1 MLAALADLIVQPLQ
15 QGKTDG
21 DKEKQAG
28 GEIWLLRVL
37 DTVSEL
43 EKGAKHV
50 KRIRELE
57 DDEKELKNEALAV
70 LDKQKV
76 GYSLNIIN
84 ILQLIAC

>member
-43 EKGAKHV
+43 EKDAKHV

-57 DDEKELKNEALAV
+57 DDEKELERNAGEKRSSGRSNNWSTKSKEFCWWLR
-70 LDKQKV
+70 
-76 GYSLNIIN
+76 
-84 ILQLIAC
+84 